1 MSKAIYLIELH
12 VDEGWFNAIND
23 FTADVHEDEI
33 CKWVRVQAETIG
45 DEDLTDDD
53 DDEIIDV
60 DQEHQHKEIE

>member
-33 CKWVRVQAETIG
+33 CNWVRVQAETIG
-45 DEDLTDDD
+45 DDDEDLTDDD
-53 DDEIIDV
+53 ENEIIK
-60 DQEHQHKEIE
+60 ETPKEIK